1 MSRVTIRFVIF
12 KQLRTVP
19 SIVLLSL
26 LCIYIVWGST
36 YLAIRY
42 ALDSFP
48 PFLIV
53 GIRNVIAGALLFV
66 LSRARGAPMPPRLEW
81 RNASLIGVLLLAG
94 GMAGTALA
102 EQRVSSSTAAIV
114 VASAPIW
121 NALAMGLFKEWPTRF
136 EWLGIIIGLGGVIL
150 LMADGNLQGEPLGV
164 VIQVC
169 GLSLWALGSA
179 FGRHLRLPEGGMGH
193 AIEMLAG
200 GAASFIIAF
209 ALGERLDRPIL
220 PESVVALA
228 YLTIVGS
235 LIAFSAYMI
244 VIKNLRPALAST
256 YAYVNPVV
264 AIGLGVALRG
274 EMISAGA
281 LAAIGIILGAVV
293 VMTLARRPGRT

>member
-1 MSRVTIRFVIF
+1 
-12 KQLRTVP
+12 
-19 SIVLLSL
+19 
-26 LCIYIVWGST
+26 
-36 YLAIRY
+36 
-42 ALDSFP
+42 
-48 PFLIV
+48 
-53 GIRNVIAGALLFV
+53 
-66 LSRARGAPMPPRLEW
+66 
-81 RNASLIGVLLLAG
+81 
-94 GMAGTALA
+94 
-102 EQRVSSSTAAIV
+102 
-114 VASAPIW
+114 
-121 NALAMGLFKEWPTRF
+121 
-136 EWLGIIIGLGGVIL
+136 
-150 LMADGNLQGEPLGV
+150 
-164 VIQVC
+164 
-169 GLSLWALGSA
+169 
-179 FGRHLRLPEGGMGH
+179 MGH